1 MATHTVDAAIALSSI
16 GALGNGTPL
25 DGYGVP
31 DSSTVPASPGQRVQK
46 YGRTTGLTTGTVSAV
61 NVTVNVGYNNG
72 TARFVDQILVD
83 GDKGGFLNSGDSG
96 SVLAEHGSLSLR
108 PVGLLFASGRGGKIA
123 IANRIDLVLNA
134 FGVTIDG
141 W

>member
-1 MATHTVDAAIALSSI
+1 M
-16 GALGNGTPL
+16 
-25 DGYGVP
+25 
-31 DSSTVPASPGQRVQK
+31 QK

>member
-1 MATHTVDAAIALSSI
+1 MRIPTVT
-16 GALGNGTPL
+16 GGEGLGNDPS
-25 DGYGVP
+25 Y
-31 DSSTVPASPGQRVQK
+31 PA
-46 YGRTTGLTTGTVSAV
+46 
-61 NVTVNVGYNNG
+61 NNG